1 MMHGDLG
8 QPPGGW
14 PEAIQQKVLK
24 GEKPI
29 TVRPGALMDAEDIE
43 ARRAEASEKLGD
55 AVSDRDLASC
65 LMYPKVWSD
74 FAAAR
79 EIYGPV
85 EVLPTPVCFYG
96 LPPGEEILVDI
107 EKGKTL
113 VIRCQAVGETGED
126 GQVRVFF
133 ELNGQPRMVKVPD
146 RLHGGAAAMRRRQAE
161 DGNAAHVAAPM
172 PGVVSTVVVKPG
184 QEVAVGDVLVS
195 MEAMKMETAIHADRD
210 GRIAELTVK
219 PGDQVDAKDLLVVYE
234 D

>member
-1 MMHGDLG
+1 MRGAFHC
-8 QPPGGW
+8 
-14 PEAIQQKVLK
+14 
-24 GEKPI
+24 
-29 TVRPGALMDAEDIE
+29 VRPGALMDEEDIDT
-43 ARRAEASEKLGD
+43 RRAEASEKLGQ
-55 AVSDRDLASC
+55 AASDRDLASS

-79 EIYGPV
+79 DIYGPV

-96 LPPGEEILVDI
+96 LPPGEEIMVDI

-113 VIRCQAVGETGED
+113 VIRCQAVGESGED

-133 ELNGQPRMVKVPD
+133 ELNGQPRIVKVPD
-146 RLHGGAAAMRRRQAE
+146 RLHGGAASKRRPRAE
-161 DGNAAHVAAPM
+161 DGNRAHVAAPM

-184 QEVAVGDVLVS
+184 QEVTAGDVLVS
-195 MEAMKMETAIHADRD
+195 IEAMKMETAIHAGRD

-219 PGDQVDAKDLLVVYE
+219 PGDQVDAKDLLVVFE